1 MVEFEEL
8 SDLPQFTIDFICQR
22 AGVLPVTLRAWER
35 RYAVVTPARTAGNY
49 RMYTEKDVELVRWMK
64 MCTDSGTP
72 AGAVAL
78 ELAALRKAGQWPTLM
93 PYRPPPTAASAN
105 RTHTAALS
113 KKLWRTL
120 IAGADEQSTLLLK
133 LGRTSYDMSE
143 LCQEVIVPALVEI
156 GRAWYAGEIRVT
168 QEHHASMFLRAWLD
182 HIYSALPVNR
192 GAPRII
198 VGGAPR
204 ERHELGPLMLALLL
218 RRRGYFVD
226 FVGADVVL
234 DDLVAYARRLP
245 TRLVCLAATMEE
257 SARCLHSMHAKL
269 ATLRPKPLFGFGGA
283 VFNLQPALRASTS
296 GIFLG
301 QSLTEVCS
309 TIQRLFPI

>member
-8 SDLPQFTIDFICQR
+8 SDLPQFTIDSICQR

-133 LGRTSYDMSE
+133 LGRTSYDLSE

-168 QEHHASMFLRAWLD
+168 QEHHASMFLRAF
-182 HIYSALPVNR
+182 NQ
-192 GAPRII
+192 
-198 VGGAPR
+198 
-204 ERHELGPLMLALLL
+204 
-218 RRRGYFVD
+218 RRVR
-226 FVGADVVL
+226 
-234 DDLVAYARRLP
+234 
-245 TRLVCLAATMEE
+245 
-257 SARCLHSMHAKL
+257 
-269 ATLRPKPLFGFGGA
+269 
-283 VFNLQPALRASTS
+283 TS
-296 GIFLG
+296 
-301 QSLTEVCS
+301 
-309 TIQRLFPI
+309 